1 MRARVAPAA
10 RCTAAAARGLSPSG
24 RAGRLQAAR
33 MARSAHASAAST
45 RESAAKS
52 SPARTS
58 SRRPRSSARSFT
70 TSSRSEFSACGQQ
83 ASTRR
88 PAARAPASAGVRFLA
103 GIAWDSIGRL
113 AGAKLYRHEHRP
125 ARTLQARY
133 IKCMRVALAQIN
145 TTVGDIWG
153 NVEKMADTLER
164 ATDSGA
170 ELVAYPELT
179 IPGYPPEDLLMRQSF
194 IEENMKALHEF
205 ARLVP
210 ENVVAAAGFVDLGAD
225 LYNACALV
233 SGGEVLHRY
242 HREGSGAPIL
252 DLGDALV
259 GVSVCEDIWYPGGPA
274 REQALGGA
282 SVLLNI
288 SASPYHRRKG
298 AARERMLGVRAA
310 DYGCYVL
317 FCNLTAGQDELV
329 FDGHSVV
336 FDPEGRLVARAGQFR
351 EDLLLADLYPDY
363 SLMQRLHDP
372 RPRKE
377 NAEHK
382 PEIVRVPRHETAPTE
397 PVEPRIE
404 PSLPEEGE
412 VLEALVLG
420 LGDYFRKNGFSRAV
434 LGLSGGIDSSL
445 AAAVAVEALGP
456 QNLTGVLMPSRYT
469 SEGSNTDA
477 AALAKNLG
485 IDTQTIPIGPAFDA
499 YREMLEGAFKGLPED
514 VTEENLQSRIRGNIL
529 MALSNKFG
537 WIVLSTGNKSEMSV
551 GYSTLYGDSAG
562 GFAVI
567 KDVPKNLVYRVA
579 RHFNERKN
587 REVIPDSVLIKEPTA
602 ELREDQRDTDSLPPY
617 EVLDPILEAYIEEDR
632 GVAEIVASGFDE
644 DDVRR
649 IVQLVDR
656 AEYKRRQAPTGIK
669 VTGRAFGRDRR
680 MPITNRYFERNDEE

>member
-1 MRARVAPAA
+1 
-10 RCTAAAARGLSPSG
+10 
-24 RAGRLQAAR
+24 
-33 MARSAHASAAST
+33 
-45 RESAAKS
+45 
-52 SPARTS
+52 
-58 SRRPRSSARSFT
+58 
-70 TSSRSEFSACGQQ
+70 
-83 ASTRR
+83 
-88 PAARAPASAGVRFLA
+88 
-103 GIAWDSIGRL
+103 
-113 AGAKLYRHEHRP
+113 
-125 ARTLQARY
+125 
-133 IKCMRVALAQIN
+133 MRVALAQIN

-153 NVEKMADTLER
+153 NVEKMADALER
-164 ATDSGA
+164 AADAGA
-170 ELVAYPELT
+170 GLVAYPELT
-179 IPGYPPEDLLMRQSF
+179 IPGYPPEDLLMRPSF
-194 IEENMKALHEF
+194 IEENMRALGEF
-205 ARLVP
+205 AGRVP
-210 ENVVAAAGFVDLGAD
+210 EGVVAAVGFVDLDTD
-225 LYNACALV
+225 LYNACAVV

-242 HREGSGAPIL
+242 HKHYLPNYGVFDENRYFREGSGAPVV
-252 DLGDALV
+252 DLGGALV

-298 AARERMLGVRAA
+298 AFRERMLGVRAS
-310 DYGCYVL
+310 DYGCYVV
-317 FCNLTAGQDELV
+317 FCNLTGGQDELV

-336 FDPEGRLVARAGQFR
+336 FDPEGGLVARADQFK
-351 EDLLLADLYPDY
+351 EDFLLVDLYPDQ

-377 NAEHK
+377 NSDHI
-382 PEIVRVPRHETAPTE
+382 PEIVKVPDYGPATTE
-397 PVEPRIE
+397 PVEPRVE
-404 PSLPEEGE
+404 PPLSEEGE
-412 VLEALVLG
+412 VLEGLVLG

-456 QNLTGVLMPSRYT
+456 QNVTGVLMPSRYT
-469 SEGSNTDA
+469 SDLSNTDA
-477 AALAKNLG
+477 AALAKNLQ

-567 KDVPKNLVYRVA
+567 KDVPKNLVYRVS

-587 REVIPDSVLIKEPTA
+587 REVIPDSILSKEPTA

-617 EVLDPILEAYIEEDR
+617 EVLDPILEAYIEEDM
-632 GVAEIVASGFDE
+632 GIAQIVDSGFDE

-680 MPITNRYFERNDEE
+680 MPITNRFFERNE

>member
-1 MRARVAPAA
+1 
-10 RCTAAAARGLSPSG
+10 
-24 RAGRLQAAR
+24 
-33 MARSAHASAAST
+33 
-45 RESAAKS
+45 
-52 SPARTS
+52 
-58 SRRPRSSARSFT
+58 
-70 TSSRSEFSACGQQ
+70 
-83 ASTRR
+83 
-88 PAARAPASAGVRFLA
+88 
-103 GIAWDSIGRL
+103 
-113 AGAKLYRHEHRP
+113 
-125 ARTLQARY
+125 
-133 IKCMRVALAQIN
+133 MRVALAQIN

-153 NVEKMADTLER
+153 NVEKMADTLEL

-194 IEENMKALHEF
+194 IEENMRALHEF
-205 ARLVP
+205 AGRVP
-210 ENVVAAAGFVDLGAD
+210 ENVVAAVGFVDLGAD
-225 LYNACALV
+225 LYNACAVV

-242 HREGSGAPIL
+242 HKRYLPNYGVFDENRYFREGSGAPIL
-252 DLGDALV
+252 DLGVALI

-274 REQALGGA
+274 RKQALGGA

-298 AARERMLGVRAA
+298 AARERMLGVRAS

-317 FCNLTAGQDELV
+317 FCNLTGGQDELV

-351 EDLLLADLYPDY
+351 EDLLIVDLYPDH
-363 SLMQRLHDP
+363 SLMRRLHDP

-377 NAEHK
+377 NTERK
-382 PEIVRVPRHETAPTE
+382 PEIVKVPRQESAAAE

-420 LGDYFRKNGFSRAV
+420 LRDYFRKNGFSRAV

-456 QNLTGVLMPSRYT
+456 QNITGVLMPSRYT

-499 YREMLEGAFKGLPED
+499 YREMMEGAFKGLPED

-579 RHFNERKN
+579 RYFNERKD
-587 REVIPDSVLIKEPTA
+587 REVIPDSVLSKEPTA

-632 GVAEIVASGFDE
+632 GVAEIVASGFEE

-680 MPITNRYFERNDEE
+680 MPITNRYFERNHKE

>member
-1 MRARVAPAA
+1 
-10 RCTAAAARGLSPSG
+10 
-24 RAGRLQAAR
+24 
-33 MARSAHASAAST
+33 
-45 RESAAKS
+45 
-52 SPARTS
+52 
-58 SRRPRSSARSFT
+58 
-70 TSSRSEFSACGQQ
+70 
-83 ASTRR
+83 
-88 PAARAPASAGVRFLA
+88 
-103 GIAWDSIGRL
+103 
-113 AGAKLYRHEHRP
+113 
-125 ARTLQARY
+125 
-133 IKCMRVALAQIN
+133 MRVALAQIN

-153 NVEKMADTLER
+153 NVQRMADSLKR

-170 ELVAYPELT
+170 DLVAYPELT
-179 IPGYPPEDLLMRQSF
+179 IPGYPPEDLLMRPSF
-194 IEENMKALHEF
+194 IEENVRALGEF
-205 ARLVP
+205 AGQVP
-210 ENVVAAAGFVDLGAD
+210 EGVVAAVGFVDLDAD
-225 LYNACALV
+225 LYNACAVV

-242 HREGSGAPIL
+242 HKHYLPNYGVFDENRYFREGSGAPIV
-252 DLGDALV
+252 DFGGDLV

-274 REQALGGA
+274 REQALSGA

-288 SASPYHRRKG
+288 SASPYHRSKG
-298 AARERMLGVRAA
+298 AFRERMLGVRAS
-310 DYGCYVL
+310 DYGCYVV
-317 FCNLTAGQDELV
+317 FCNLVGGQDELV

-336 FDPEGRLVARAGQFR
+336 FDPEGVLVARADQFK
-351 EDLLLADLYPDY
+351 EDFLLVDIYPEQ

-377 NAEHK
+377 NPERAPEVMKVPAHEPAE
-382 PEIVRVPRHETAPTE
+382 AE
-397 PVEPRIE
+397 PVEARIE
-404 PSLPEEGE
+404 PSLSEEGE

-445 AAAVAVEALGP
+445 GAAVAAEALDP
-456 QNLTGVLMPSRYT
+456 RNVTGVLMPSRYT
-469 SEGSNTDA
+469 SDLSNSDA

-485 IDTQTIPIGPAFDA
+485 IDTQTVPIGPAFDA
-499 YREMLEGAFKGLPED
+499 YGEMLKEAFKGLPED

-567 KDVPKNLVYRVA
+567 RDVPKTLVYRVA
-579 RHFNERKN
+579 RHFNERKD
-587 REVIPDSVLIKEPTA
+587 REVIPDSVLTKEPSA

-617 EVLDPILEAYIEEDR
+617 EVLDPILEAYIEEDM
-632 GVAEIVASGFDE
+632 GIAQIVDSGFEE

-680 MPITNRYFERNDEE
+680 MPVTNRYFERNHEE

>member
-1 MRARVAPAA
+1 
-10 RCTAAAARGLSPSG
+10 
-24 RAGRLQAAR
+24 
-33 MARSAHASAAST
+33 
-45 RESAAKS
+45 
-52 SPARTS
+52 
-58 SRRPRSSARSFT
+58 
-70 TSSRSEFSACGQQ
+70 
-83 ASTRR
+83 
-88 PAARAPASAGVRFLA
+88 
-103 GIAWDSIGRL
+103 
-113 AGAKLYRHEHRP
+113 
-125 ARTLQARY
+125 
-133 IKCMRVALAQIN
+133 MRVALAQIN

-153 NVEKMADTLER
+153 NVKKMADTLEL

-194 IEENMKALHEF
+194 IEENMRALHEF
-205 ARLVP
+205 AGRVP
-210 ENVVAAAGFVDLGAD
+210 ENVVAAAGVVDE
-225 LYNACALV
+225 N
-233 SGGEVLHRY
+233 RY
-242 HREGSGAPIL
+242 FREGTGAPIL
-252 DLGDALV
+252 DLGDALI

-298 AARERMLGVRAA
+298 AARERMLGVRAS

-317 FCNLTAGQDELV
+317 FCNLTGGQDELV

-336 FDPEGRLVARAGQFR
+336 FDPEGRLMARAGQFR
-351 EDLLLADLYPDY
+351 EDLLIVDLYPDH
-363 SLMQRLHDP
+363 SLMRRLHDP

-377 NAEHK
+377 NTDHA
-382 PEIVRVPRHETAPTE
+382 PEIVKVPRQESAAAE

-420 LGDYFRKNGFSRAV
+420 LRDYFRKNGFSRAV

-456 QNLTGVLMPSRYT
+456 QNITGVLMPSRYT

-499 YREMLEGAFKGLPED
+499 YREMMEGAFKGLPED

-537 WIVLSTGNKSEMSV
+537 WIVLST
-551 GYSTLYGDSAG
+551 
-562 GFAVI
+562 
-567 KDVPKNLVYRVA
+567 
-579 RHFNERKN
+579 
-587 REVIPDSVLIKEPTA
+587 
-602 ELREDQRDTDSLPPY
+602 
-617 EVLDPILEAYIEEDR
+617 
-632 GVAEIVASGFDE
+632 
-644 DDVRR
+644 
-649 IVQLVDR
+649 
-656 AEYKRRQAPTGIK
+656 
-669 VTGRAFGRDRR
+669 
-680 MPITNRYFERNDEE
+680 